1 MKMFKKVLAIVRL
14 VLASLLIILF
24 AGVQSVS
31 ALETIRIVPWGPKL
45 VDFIDLY
52 VGEENGYFAKA
63 GIRIEQLRGAGAG
76 DAVRNVVVG
85 NADIAMADPLSGLF
99 AIQAGADLE
108 GFYAPYTQNWMT
120 LVVNKAR
127 GIKKPSDLKGKTIAV
142 TSMASTSRYYLML
155 LLAANGISEN
165 DVTEVATGHDFAS
178 ALVSGRADA
187 ASSWGSA
194 NWGML
199 VAGGIPKDKVADY
212 EIWPYSDYIA
222 GPNDVYFA
230 KRDWLQKNRDLV
242 QRFIN
247 ALEESKR
254 FVQAYPDEAAR
265 IGKRYAMGADD
276 LVRNRAVIDYRIQMQ
291 KSGPGVKEHGMGWCD
306 LDALSKLAR
315 ESVKLGILNK
325 EMDVSRIFT
334 NKFIKSSK

>member
-1 MKMFKKVLAIVRL
+1 MKMFKKKGGVIVL
-14 VLASLLIILF
+14 VLASLLITLF

-45 VDFIDLY
+45 IDFIDLY

-108 GFYAPYTQNWMT
+108 AFYAPYTQNWMT
-120 LVVNKAR
+120 LLVNKAR
-127 GIKKPSDLKGKTIAV
+127 GIKTPSDLKGKTIAV

-155 LLAANGISEN
+155 LLGANGLSEN

-178 ALVSGRADA
+178 VMLSERADA

-199 VAGGIPKDKVADY
+199 VAGGIPKDKVAHY

-230 KRDWLQKNRDLV
+230 KRDWLQKNKDLV

-247 ALEESKR
+247 ALEKSKR
-254 FVQAYPDEAAR
+254 FVQAYPDEAAK
-265 IGKRYAMGADD
+265 IGKRYAVGADN

-291 KSGPGVKEHGMGWCD
+291 NSGPGVIENGMGWID
-306 LDALSKLAR
+306 LDEMAKLAR
-315 ESVKLGILNK
+315 ESLKLGILKK
-325 EMDVSRIFT
+325 EMDVSKIFT
-334 NKFIKSSK
+334 NKFIK